1 DNIYFAKAALKI
13 GEDVLAKELL
23 KLGFDESMPF
33 EFGLSSSKFG
43 TDNKFETE
51 IQLAD
56 TGYGQGKL
64 LVNPV
69 HM

>member
-1 DNIYFAKAALKI
+1 
-13 GEDVLAKELL
+13 
-23 KLGFDESMPF
+23 MPF

-69 HM
+69 HTDQYIQLL